1 MASIMIQA
9 IKYIIMFLFL
19 GYVFEAFSV
28 FRYGK
33 QIETQK
39 KIYAIQKMLL
49 FAIHGL
55 GFFCLYIKNPTKEL
69 FGFYLMQVVLF
80 AVIFLFYHFMYKRC
94 SVLLLNNMVMLL
106 AISMIILTRISF
118 DKAFRQF
125 IFLAAG
131 SAVMLIIPLF
141 LQKGSL
147 FRKFGALYFVVGV
160 ALLAVVVVLGATSYG
175 AKLTIS
181 IAGFAFQPSEF
192 VKIIYVFFIASMLY
206 RDAGF
211 KRVVQTS
218 CFAAVYVLLLVAS
231 KDLGGALLYFMAYLI
246 MIYVA
251 SKQKKYLLAG
261 AGGISVAGVA
271 AYFLFSHVRTRVDV
285 WLNPMADIDNKGY
298 QICQSLFGIGTGSWF
313 GLGIG
318 EGLPKKIPVV
328 EKDFVFSA
336 ISEEFGAI
344 FAIGLILLCVSCFI
358 MITNVAMQMKDK
370 FYKLV
375 AIGLAVLYATQV
387 ILTVGG
393 AIKFIPSTGVT
404 LPLVSYGG
412 SSLLS
417 TLFVFGIVQGLYMR
431 MAAAQEKERE
441 QLEEAKKAQGEDKK
455 EAKKENKKDNKKENI
470 REAKRN
476 EKREL
481 AEKKKE
487 TKIANREFR
496 VVNYIFLVIFL
507 AMIAYFVYFL
517 AFKSDDFINNEYNG
531 LQTLFEEEVVR
542 GEIVTSDG
550 VVIAETVLDDAG
562 NEHRNYP
569 HGRMFSHVT
578 GYSRNVRTGL
588 EKQLNFTLLRS
599 HSFFLEQLLT
609 DLTDGKQVGDH
620 VVTTIRYDLQEAAY
634 EALGR
639 YDGAVIVMDPKTG
652 DILAMVSK
660 PTYDPNRIDAD
671 WEKLQEGSALYNR
684 ATQGQYTPGSIFKIL
699 TTLAYMECHPETYQD
714 YTYECTGKI
723 TIDGKTIRCASN
735 TSHGVVDLE
744 DSFAKSCNTSYVN
757 MMQDIDEEVLAD
769 ICETSLFGAE
779 LPIAFESSVSHFA
792 LSESDAQALK
802 MDTAIGQGKT
812 LVSPL
817 HMVMLAGAV
826 ANDGMV
832 MRPQMVERV
841 ENYNGVLVEEAKAK
855 EYKTLFTEEQAA
867 VLKQYMRSTVENG
880 TGEKLQSDI
889 YTAYGK
895 TGTAQTTSD
904 LDETNAWFVGYA
916 EAGDRQLAIA
926 VVVEDSGSGSK
937 YAVPIAKNIFDLY
950 FSN

>member
-1 MASIMIQA
+1 MASIFIQA
-9 IKYIIMFLFL
+9 CKYIIMFLFL

-33 QIETQK
+33 QIEKQK
-39 KIYAIQKMLL
+39 KIYNIQKILL
-49 FAIHGL
+49 FTIHGL
-55 GFFCLYIKNPTKEL
+55 GFLCLYIKNPTKEL
-69 FGFYLMQVVLF
+69 LGFYLMQIVLF
-80 AVIFLFYHFMYKRC
+80 GVIFLFYHFMYKRC

-106 AISMIILTRISF
+106 AVSMIILTRISF

-125 IFLAAG
+125 LFLAAG
-131 SAVMLIIPLF
+131 SVVMLVLPLF
-141 LQKGSL
+141 LQKGSI
-147 FRKFGALYFVVGV
+147 FRRFGVVYFMLGV
-160 ALLAVVVVLGATSYG
+160 LLLTQVLLTGTTSYG

-181 IAGFAFQPSEF
+181 IAGFSFQPSEF

-206 RDAGF
+206 KEAGIKKVF
-211 KRVVQTS
+211 QTS
-218 CFAAVYVLLLVAS
+218 CLAAVYVLLLVAS
-231 KDLGGALLYFMAYLI
+231 KDLGSALLYFMAYLI

-251 SKQKKYLLAG
+251 SKEKRYLLAG
-261 AGGISVAGVA
+261 AGGITVAGVL
-271 AYFLFSHVRTRVDV
+271 AYFLFSHVQTRVDV

-318 EGLPKKIPVV
+318 EGLPSKIPVV

-344 FAIGLILLCVSCFI
+344 FAIGLMLLCVSCFI

-387 ILTVGG
+387 ILTIGG

-431 MAAAQEKERE
+431 KAAAQEKE
-441 QLEEAKKAQGEDKK
+441 QNNEAKQEELRDKK
-455 EAKKENKKDNKKENI
+455 SEKKEI
-470 REAKRN
+470 
-476 EKREL
+476 

-487 TKIANREFR
+487 NRKENREFY
-496 VVNYIFLVIFL
+496 VVNNIFLLVFL
-507 AMIAYFVYFL
+507 AMIAYFAYFL
-517 AFKSDDFINNEYNG
+517 AFKSEDFINNEYNG
-531 LQTLFEEEVVR
+531 LQTLFEDDVVK
-542 GEIVTSDG
+542 GDIITSDG
-550 VVIAETVLDDAG
+550 QIIAETVVDAAG
-562 NEHRNYP
+562 NESRNYP
-569 HGRMFSHVT
+569 YGKMFSHVT

-599 HSFFLEQLLT
+599 HSFFLEQLVADFT
-609 DLTDGKQVGDH
+609 DEKKIGDN

-634 EALGR
+634 NALGG
-639 YDGAVIVMDPKTG
+639 YDGAVIVMEPETG
-652 DILAMVSK
+652 KILAMVSK
-660 PTYDPNRIDAD
+660 PTYNPNSIEAD

-684 ATQGQYTPGSIFKIL
+684 ATQGQYTPGSVFKIL
-699 TTLAYMECHPETYQD
+699 TTLAYMECHPEDYQN
-714 YTYECTGKI
+714 YQYECTGKI

-735 TSHGVVDLE
+735 KSHGVVSLE
-744 DSFAKSCNTSYVN
+744 DSFAKSCNASYVN
-757 MMQDIDEEVLAD
+757 MMQDIDEEVFAK
-769 ICETSLFGAE
+769 ICKANLFGQE
-779 LPIAFESSVSHFA
+779 LPIAFESAVSSFS
-792 LSESDAQALK
+792 LSKKDENALK

-817 HMVMLAGAV
+817 HMVMLAGAI
-826 ANDGMV
+826 ANDGVV

-841 ENYNGVLVEEAKAK
+841 ENYNGIVVEETKAK
-855 EYKTLFTEEQAA
+855 EYTTLFTEEQVS
-867 VLKQYMRSTVENG
+867 VLSQYMRSTVENG
-880 TGEKLQSDI
+880 TASKLQSDA

-904 LDETNAWFVGYA
+904 LNQTNAWFVGYA
-916 EAGDRQLAIA
+916 EMDGRQVAIA
-926 VVVEDSGSGSK
+926 VVVEDSGSGSA
-937 YAVPIAKNIFDLY
+937 YAVPIAKKVFDLY
-950 FSN
+950 FSR